1 MAAPKEGASH
11 ISSTYIE
18 ICCQL
23 AMRCSQCDSMSNVD
37 RFYFLDKLKS
47 QRHRQNLLA
56 RCLCEYHCSSKWS
69 FYLWDKISESE
80 MPEKDELMKMMF
92 ALGNASVDLSAF
104 NLYVGCMTQW
114 DFFKNCRVPKVI
126 PEFAAQSMLSRS
138 CNVPVSWEKAM
149 LKLDEAFQVESLT
162 DEVLLRAMLAC
173 RILIFIEATEK
184 TPVLRMNDKGRELL
198 QNVLPCKVSTSC
210 KVWPASSLC
219 FYSIFS
225 WMERVGLIEQAIEE
239 FITSYSEVLEESGHR
254 FLSVTLHKADAINV
268 CLEPPNGACEHLSQ
282 QVSKF
287 DIKTKT
293 FPLKVQCKDCAEGTG
308 RQAPPL
314 HLRVTPKLLQVMLM
328 TKMVHAYVQHNN
340 SGDLH
345 RDSLVACLLYVLKN
359 GVQRQHKLRMD
370 ALDETFEK
378 NMLEVRNREPGT
390 VRPPLAACDY
400 RTAAGQQR
408 KTKKTHMKISG
419 PAEKQTIKTFVANIR
434 RCEGMHSKAE
444 ESQFKDACDRVVESL
459 MESKAKS
466 LDIVQDMIPKG
477 MCPIVPS
484 SLLSAFTSCG
494 SPQTSTTV
502 GVKRKLVKVLDSDD
516 DDDEMDDD
524 VVEIVHPRKKSPS
537 NVSPER
543 LAPVIPVCRG
553 TIPVAAVARTRK
565 EQVVLRDAPNDD
577 ADDESQESDG
587 SDSGSESERESEGE
601 ETECERQTSPLNTP
615 MELCTQPRVSP
626 KNTPV
631 ASSNIQTDTPL
642 ARAPYLSPKKTPAAS
657 SNIQKDTPLARAP
670 YLSPKKTQ
678 VANSNIQKDTPLARA
693 PYLSPKKTR
702 VANSNIQTDNPLARA
717 PYLSPKKTQAASSN
731 IQTDTPLVRASYLS
745 PKETQVANS
754 NIQTDTPLAR
764 APYLSPKETQVAN
777 SNIQTDTPLARAP
790 VPKRDTG
797 GQLQY
802 PDRYS
807 IGSRTLPVPKRVTGG
822 QLQYPDRYSTASR
835 TSPDP
840 AAERRQIPSGRSSD
854 RRVGTGHTDKG
865 DFKDQRADNDGR
877 FRTAPDH
884 SGERPAG
891 ERQGCFRFVQWR
903 SGGHERLVLY

>member
-1 MAAPKEGASH
+1 MTPSTLARVPLYKKAHSRPNQTSCKQLRRVKDNSEDQRNQRLGEMAAPKEGASH
-11 ISSTYIE
+11 ISSTHIE

-23 AMRCSQCDSMSNVD
+23 AMRCSQCDSMSNVE

-104 NLYVGCMTQW
+104 NLYVSSMSQW
-114 DFFKNCRVPKVI
+114 DFFRSCRVPKVI

-149 LKLDEAFQVESLT
+149 LKLHEAFQVERLT

-198 QNVLPCKVSTSC
+198 QKVLPCKLSTSC
-210 KVWPASSLC
+210 KVWPATSLC
-219 FYSIFS
+219 FYVTFG
-225 WMERVGLIEQAIEE
+225 WMERVGLIEQAIGE
-239 FITSYSEVLEESGHR
+239 FITSYSEVLEENGHR

-268 CLEPPNGACEHLSQ
+268 CLEPPNDACEHLSQ

-293 FPLKVQCKDCAEGTG
+293 FPLKVHCKDCAEGTG

-314 HLRVTPKLLQVMLM
+314 HLHVTPKLLQVMLM

-345 RDSLVACLLYVLKN
+345 RDSLVACLLYILKN
-359 GVQRQHKLRMD
+359 GVKRQHKLRMD

-390 VRPPLAACDY
+390 VRPPLAACNY

-408 KTKKTHMKISG
+408 KTKNTHMKISG
-419 PAEKQTIKTFVANIR
+419 PAEKQTIKTFVANLR
-434 RCEGMHSKAE
+434 QCEGMHSKAQ

-459 MESKAKS
+459 MKSKAKS
-466 LDIVQDMIPKG
+466 LHIVQDMIPKG

-484 SLLSAFTSCG
+484 SSPSASTSSG

-516 DDDEMDDD
+516 NDEMDD

-537 NVSPER
+537 NASPER
-543 LAPVIPVCRG
+543 LTPVIPACRG

-565 EQVVLRDAPNDD
+565 EQVVLRNRKEMRTDGPNASENIETGDKDAPNDD

-587 SDSGSESERESEGE
+587 SDSGSESER
-601 ETECERQTSPLNTP
+601 
-615 MELCTQPRVSP
+615 
-626 KNTPV
+626 
-631 ASSNIQTDTPL
+631 
-642 ARAPYLSPKKTPAAS
+642 
-657 SNIQKDTPLARAP
+657 
-670 YLSPKKTQ
+670 
-678 VANSNIQKDTPLARA
+678 
-693 PYLSPKKTR
+693 
-702 VANSNIQTDNPLARA
+702 
-717 PYLSPKKTQAASSN
+717 
-731 IQTDTPLVRASYLS
+731 
-745 PKETQVANS
+745 
-754 NIQTDTPLAR
+754 
-764 APYLSPKETQVAN
+764 
-777 SNIQTDTPLARAP
+777 
-790 VPKRDTG
+790 
-797 GQLQY
+797 
-802 PDRYS
+802 DR
-807 IGSRTLPVPKRVTGG
+807 
-822 QLQYPDRYSTASR
+822 
-835 TSPDP
+835 
-840 AAERRQIPSGRSSD
+840 
-854 RRVGTGHTDKG
+854 
-865 DFKDQRADNDGR
+865 
-877 FRTAPDH
+877 
-884 SGERPAG
+884 
-891 ERQGCFRFVQWR
+891 
-903 SGGHERLVLY
+903 